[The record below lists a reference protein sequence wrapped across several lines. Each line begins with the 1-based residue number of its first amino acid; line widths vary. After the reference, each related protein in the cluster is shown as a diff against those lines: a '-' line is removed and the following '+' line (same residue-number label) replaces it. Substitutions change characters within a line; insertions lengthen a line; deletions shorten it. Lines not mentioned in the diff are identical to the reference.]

1 MASFRFKREALLSL
15 SGCILFSLSA
25 FGAESPSPSTA
36 KVTVYPLVKEGY
48 DLLQKGS
55 YMEAVQSLCQAVVL
69 DRDDVSARR
78 YLALALIKIDNADRA
93 LEQMGLVGRLAQP
106 SAFDYFIYGEA
117 YFAMGKYKEA
127 EDAYRRSLELEKDQL
142 SDADRAGVVKSLVGA
157 LDFDKATAECQKYLK
172 QAKTKEQKAY
182 YQTMLKKVKE
192 AKAGPPAEN
201 QEETPPAVPAP
212 APAQAAITP
221 TPTSSTPA
229 STPPGNSFIG
239 PPLPTT
245 APQSAA
251 PASTAP
257 QTPPP
262 LSSPLQPT
270 PVPAQPVTPKL
281 PGVMPKTSLPSL
293 KSSATLP

>member
-15 SGCILFSLSA
+15 SGCLLFSLSA

-36 KVTVYPLVKEGY
+36 KVTVYPLVKDGY

-55 YMEAVQSLCQAVVL
+55 YMEAVQSLCQAVIL

-127 EDAYRRSLELEKDQL
+127 EDAYRRSLELEKDQQ
-142 SDADRAGVVKSLVGA
+142 SDTAEAGVIKSLVGA
-157 LDFDKATAECQKYLK
+157 LDFDKATAECQKCLK
-172 QAKTKEQKAY
+172 QAKTKEQKTY

-201 QEETPPAVPAP
+201 QEETPPVVPAP
-212 APAQAAITP
+212 TASTPA
-221 TPTSSTPA
+221 PTSSTPA
-229 STPPGNSFIG
+229 STPQANPVIG
-239 PPLPTT
+239 PPLPTP

-251 PASTAP
+251 PVSTPP
-257 QTPPP
+257 QAPPP
-262 LSSPLQPT
+262 LSSPLQPA
-270 PVPAQPVTPKL
+270 PAPAQPVIPKL